1 MTHFVHMIPTDLL
14 LAGGGVEG
22 QTVIVPTIM
31 TVEKGRK
38 TGGERDMGGGW
49 EERRE
54 REKRRN
60 GEGKEEG
67 RGRRSH
73 GKYSCVSDE
82 RWQGAMLSPRYEMK
96 YFTHTNIALQN
107 YMNK

>member
-1 MTHFVHMIPTDLL
+1 MTYFVHMVPTDLL

-31 TVEKGRK
+31 TVERGGEEIGRK
-38 TGGERDMGGGW
+38 KGGKRETGGGW

-54 REKRRN
+54 REKRRS

-82 RWQGAMLSPRYEMK
+82 RWQGAVLS
-96 YFTHTNIALQN
+96 TL
-107 YMNK
+107 